1 MRKPDFFI
9 VGAAKCGTTAMND
22 YLGQHPRVFVP
33 EAKEIHFFGQ
43 DLDIRTARQRDT
55 MESYL
60 ARFEGAEAYDRAGEA
75 SVWYIYSRT
84 AAQEIKDFNPDAS
97 IIIMLRDPVEFM
109 YSQHS
114 QAMHNALG
122 DEDILDFAEALAA
135 EEDRVAGRRPVPAQ
149 TTFPDGVYYRRIA
162 RFTEQVRRYL
172 ELFPREQ
179 VHVIVFDDF
188 KADTLGVVQDT
199 YRFLG
204 VDPAFQPETPV
215 VNPNKT
221 YRSWALRR
229 LQQRV
234 PDKAKDLV
242 PGGLR
247 RRASEAF
254 YALNRSYQPRARMDP
269 ALRAQLKA
277 ELAPEVAALG
287 ELIGRDL
294 SHWSEV

>member
-22 YLGQHPRVFVP
+22 YLGQHPEIFVP
-33 EAKEIHFFGQ
+33 QAKEIHYFGQ
-43 DLDIRTARQRDT
+43 DLDIRTARPRDT
-55 MESYL
+55 LESYL
-60 ARFEGAEAYDRAGEA
+60 ARFEGAQDFARAGEA
-75 SVWYIYSRT
+75 SVWYIYSRS
-84 AAQEIKDFNPDAS
+84 AAQEIKDFEPDAS

-135 EEDRVAGRRPVPAQ
+135 EEDRVAGRRPVPPQ

-162 RFTEQVRRYL
+162 RFTEQVQRYYD
-172 ELFPREQ
+172 LFPRERI
-179 VHVIVFDDF
+179 HVIVFDDF
-188 KADTLGVVQDT
+188 KADTLGCVQDT

-204 VDPAFQPETPV
+204 VDPGFEPETPV

-229 LQQRV
+229 LQQRI
-234 PDKAKDLV
+234 PGKAKGLV
-242 PGGLR
+242 PAPLR
-247 RRASEAF
+247 QRASEAI
-254 YALNRSYQPRARMDP
+254 YALNRSYQPRAKLDP
-269 ALRAQLKA
+269 QLRAAL
-277 ELAPEVAALG
+277 EREFAPEVAALG

-294 SHWSEV
+294 SHWSKG